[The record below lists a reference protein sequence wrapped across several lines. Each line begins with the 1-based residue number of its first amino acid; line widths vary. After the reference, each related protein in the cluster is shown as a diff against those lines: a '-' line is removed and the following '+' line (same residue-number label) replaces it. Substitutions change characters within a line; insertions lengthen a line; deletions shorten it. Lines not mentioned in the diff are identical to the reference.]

1 MTIKHYILTLLLFCT
16 TAAMGQSFV
25 AQVSKTQVATG
36 EVFEVQFTLNASG
49 DKFTPPNFAGFQVV
63 GGPNQSQS
71 MSSINGQVTQ
81 SVSIGYDLVA
91 DKVGTFTIGS
101 AYIVINGRPVS
112 TKPIVITVVKG
123 NPQAQ
128 QRQQQQQ
135 QAQSPFD
142 NTPPD
147 APGADMKKNI
157 FMRAVIDKSR
167 VYLGEQITLTY
178 KLYTRVSLV
187 ANDLDKAPD
196 LNGFWSQ
203 DVNKNQQQN
212 IPWKMEVYN
221 GQRYNVAEVKQT
233 ILFPERAGNLTI
245 DPLAM
250 TFVVRKALPA
260 RDVMEQMF
268 GGRTED
274 VKIKVASPPVTVHVQ
289 PLPEAGKP
297 ASFTGAVGTFAIEG
311 TVDKRELKANEALN
325 YKLKITGSGNI
336 KLLKEVNINPPTDF
350 EKYDPKITDAVTE
363 SIKGVSGSR
372 ELAYLMIPRHEGT
385 YTIEPV
391 QFSYFNPKTNKYV
404 TLTTPVFPIKVNK
417 GTDAAGNVTS
427 LAPADQRDI
436 KMLAKDIRYIK
447 SSSPD
452 LYNEG
457 EAFFGS
463 AGYWLLLLLG
473 PLAFIGAF
481 AFRKRTEEFN
491 SDIVKVKNRRA
502 AKLAAKHMAN
512 AGKEM
517 QAGNTKAF
525 YEAVSKGLYGYLSDK
540 LNIPAADLNQ
550 ENIAA
555 ELKLKGVSDALIKNM
570 TDTLDLCEMARFAP
584 VSHVSQQQVF
594 DGAKSTIND
603 IETNV

>member
-1 MTIKHYILTLLLFCT
+1 MTIKHYILTILIFCT
-16 TAAMGQSFV
+16 TAVMGQSFV
-25 AQVSKTQVATG
+25 AQVSKTQVGTG
-36 EVFEVQFTLNASG
+36 EVFEVQFSLNGSGG

-81 SVSIGYDLVA
+81 SVSIGYELVA
-91 DKVGTFTIGS
+91 AKEGTYTIGS

-112 TKPIVITVVKG
+112 TRPITITVVKG
-123 NPQAQ
+123 SP

-135 QAQSPFD
+135 QAQSPYGD
-142 NTPPD
+142 EQQPD
-147 APGADMKKNI
+147 AASTDMKKNI
-157 FMRAVIDKSR
+157 FIRAVIDKSK

-178 KLYTRVSLV
+178 KLYTRVGILS
-187 ANDLDKAPD
+187 NDLDKAPD

-203 DVNKNQQQN
+203 DINKNQQQN

-221 GQRYNVAEVKQT
+221 GQRYNMAEIKQT

-245 DPLAM
+245 DPIIM
-250 TFVVRKALPA
+250 TFMVRKALPA

-274 VKIKVASPPVTVHVQ
+274 VKIKVASAPVTVHVQ
-289 PLPEAGKP
+289 TLPEAGKP
-297 ASFTGAVGTFAIEG
+297 AGFTGAVGSFSIEG
-311 TVDKRELKANEALN
+311 TVDKKELKANEAIN
-325 YKLKITGSGNI
+325 YNLKITGSGNI
-336 KLLKEVNINPPTDF
+336 KLLKEVSINPPADF
-350 EKYDPKITDAVTE
+350 EKYDPKITDNITE
-363 SIKGVSGSR
+363 TINGVSGTR
-372 ELAYLMIPRHEGT
+372 ELAYLMIPRHQGN

-391 QFSYFNPKTNKYV
+391 QFSYFNPKTNRYV
-404 TLTTPVFPIKVNK
+404 TLSTPAFPIKVDK

-427 LAPADQRDI
+427 LAPVDQRNI

-447 SSSPD
+447 LSSPD
-452 LYNEG
+452 LSKEG
-457 EAFFGS
+457 DSFFGS
-463 AGYWLLLLLG
+463 AGYWLLVLLG
-473 PLAFIGAF
+473 PLAFIAAF
-481 AFRKRTEEFN
+481 AMRKRTEELN

-512 AGKEM
+512 AANELK
-517 QAGNTKAF
+517 AGNTKAF
-525 YEAVSKGLYGYLSDK
+525 YEAVSRGLYGYLSDK

-555 ELKLKGVSDALIKNM
+555 ELKSKDVSDVLVKNM
-570 TDTLDLCEMARFAP
+570 TDTLELCEMARFAP

-603 IETNV
+603 IESNV

>member
-1 MTIKHYILTLLLFCT
+1 MS
-16 TAAMGQSFV
+16 QSFI
-25 AQVSKTQVATG
+25 AQVSKTQVVTG
-36 EVFEVQFTLNASG
+36 EVFEVQFTLNTSG
-49 DKFTPPNFAGFQVV
+49 DKFTPPNFVGFQVV

-71 MSSINGQVTQ
+71 MSSVNGQVTQ
-81 SVSIGYDLVA
+81 SLSIGYALVA
-91 DKVGTFTIGS
+91 DKPGTYTIGA
-101 AYIVINGRPVS
+101 AYVVINGKPVS
-112 TKPIVITVVKG
+112 TRPINITVVKG
-123 NPQAQ
+123 NPQQ
-128 QRQQQQQ
+128 QRQQQQAQ
-135 QAQSPFD
+135 QSPFD
-142 NTPPD
+142 DDSQQQQPASAST
-147 APGADMKKNI
+147 DMKKNI
-157 FMRAVIDKSR
+157 FMRAVIDKSK
-167 VYLGEQITLTY
+167 VYIGEQMTLTY
-178 KLYTRVSLV
+178 KLYTRVSLL

-203 DVNKNQQQN
+203 DVNKNQQRN

-221 GQRYNVAEVKQT
+221 GQRYNVAEIKQT
-233 ILFPERAGNLTI
+233 ILFPERAGNLVI

-250 TFVVRKALPA
+250 TFMVRKTLPP

-274 VKIKVASPPVTVHVQ
+274 VKIKVASPPLTVHVQ

-297 ASFTGAVGTFAIEG
+297 ASFTGAVGNFTVEG
-311 TVDKRELKANEALN
+311 SVEKHELKANEALN
-325 YKLKITGSGNI
+325 YTLKITGSGNI
-336 KLLKEVNINPPTDF
+336 KLLKQVNINPPTDF
-350 EKYDPKITDAVTE
+350 EKYDPKITDNVTE
-363 SIKGVSGSR
+363 SINGVSGTR

-391 QFSYFNPKTNKYV
+391 QFSYFNPKSGRYV
-404 TLTTPVFPIKVNK
+404 TLSTPAFPIKVNK

-447 SSSPD
+447 SNNPD
-452 LYNEG
+452 IYNEG
-457 EAFFGS
+457 ESFFGS
-463 AGYWLLLLLG
+463 AGYWLLILLG
-473 PLAFIGAF
+473 PLGFIAAA

-491 SDIVKVKNRRA
+491 SDIVKVKNKRA

-512 AGKEM
+512 AAKEL

-540 LNIPAADLNQ
+540 LNIPAADLNL
-550 ENIAA
+550 ENIADQ
-555 ELKLKGVSDALIKNM
+555 LKAKGVSDALVKNM
-570 TDTLDLCEMARFAP
+570 TGTLELCEMARFAP